1 MGRAAPRK
9 VAALAEER
17 GLGEL
22 IGTDRCVPLAV
33 WLAGGITASFWL
45 LVPAVVLAR
54 LYQGAWDEYTAWLA
68 LGSLLIA
75 ALFTCGHRLGWH
87 RGALYRF
94 DRGVVLRRFR
104 SIRAYTWAELTTR
117 THEYWTSEGDRFE
130 YQVRHEELELRTLDS
145 KTVFTY
151 DRCPTEVRDL
161 VLSAHEPQDALPT
174 GTRNGPPEPEST
186 PEPLCVR
193 RRAH

>member
-104 SIRAYTWAELTTR
+104 SIRAYT
-117 THEYWTSEGDRFE
+117 
-130 YQVRHEELELRTLDS
+130 
-145 KTVFTY
+145 
-151 DRCPTEVRDL
+151 
-161 VLSAHEPQDALPT
+161 
-174 GTRNGPPEPEST
+174 
-186 PEPLCVR
+186 
-193 RRAH
+193 